1 MSVEKRLFLG
11 IKQMTKTAF
20 LELQD
25 SEKVGYIW
33 FVRCEEPVHFE
44 IYLGTK
50 KYGETN
56 EFVDGITEKNRL
68 AIGLTDDFTLP
79 DDFQYQDLIDA
90 LNDTNN

>member
-25 SEKVGYIW
+25 SEKVGYLW

-56 EFVDGITEKNRL
+56 ETVEQFIRQMAGCYVMARVLLL
-68 AIGLTDDFTLP
+68 AHI
-79 DDFQYQDLIDA
+79 QS
-90 LNDTNN
+90 